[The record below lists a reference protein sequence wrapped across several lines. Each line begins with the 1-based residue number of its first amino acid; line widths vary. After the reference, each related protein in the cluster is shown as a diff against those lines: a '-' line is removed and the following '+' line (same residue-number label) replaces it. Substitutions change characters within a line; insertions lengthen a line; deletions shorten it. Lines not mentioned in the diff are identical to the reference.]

1 MERNSNWIQ
10 TFKGHKF
17 WPIEPMADDVC
28 LEDVA
33 HALSNICR
41 FGGHSLFFYSVA
53 QHAVFVADII
63 KDLGYDRDFQFY
75 GLHHDDSEAYL
86 SDITRPVKAYLENYK
101 AFEMKLE
108 EVIFEHFKIADD
120 DEKYNIMKKADNIA
134 LVTEAKYLM
143 SMPPSDWS
151 IKEKPLDKPIIALG
165 PREAEALFL
174 AKHHELNNV
183 QES

>member
-10 TFKGHKF
+10 TFTGRKF
-17 WPIEPMADDVC
+17 WPLEPTADDIC
-28 LEDVA
+28 LEDIA

-41 FGGHSLFFYSVA
+41 FNGHSLSFYSVA

-63 KDLGYDRDFQFY
+63 KDLGYDREFQFY

-86 SDITRPVKAYLENYK
+86 SDITRPVKAYLPNYK
-101 AFEMKLE
+101 MIESNLE
-108 EVIFEHFKIADD
+108 KIVLEHFKITDSELKHD
-120 DEKYNIMKKADNIA
+120 VMKKADNIA

-143 SMPPSDWS
+143 SLPPSDWS
-151 IKEKPLDKPIIALG
+151 IKEKPLDKPIITLG

-174 AKHHELNNV
+174 AKHLELNNV